1 MKIVKTTSVA
11 LLSSLLIGVAS
22 MPLRSATIEDKPAV
36 VEKMPTKGKAPSPR
50 RVQSPVDESRA
61 AFASREGLTN
71 CKPSN
76 LYSNGVVGDPESC
89 IMGDRLSIAGIAGG
103 HAGGGR

>member
-1 MKIVKTTSVA
+1 MKIFRTTSVA
-11 LLSSLLIGVAS
+11 LLSSLLIGAAS
-22 MPLRSATIEDKPAV
+22 MPLRSATIEDKAAV
-36 VEKMPTKGKAPSPR
+36 VEKMPTKGKAPSPL

-61 AFASREGLTN
+61 ACASRQGLTD
-71 CKPSN
+71 CKLSN
-76 LYSNGVVGDPESC
+76 LYSDGVVGDPESC

>member
-1 MKIVKTTSVA
+1 MTLFFSSARITEIKAKRFKLKIFKTTSVA

-22 MPLRSATIEDKPAV
+22 MPLRSATIEDKPTA
-36 VEKMPTKGKAPSPR
+36 VEKLPTKGKAPSPR

-61 AFASREGLTN
+61 AFALREGLTN

-76 LYSNGVVGDPESC
+76 LHSNGVVSDPES
-89 IMGDRLSIAGIAGG
+89 
-103 HAGGGR
+103 